1 MTNYNQIDPWCIV
14 EDGFQPENKLASE
27 IAFSLGN
34 SHMCNHAHFEEFY
47 SKDTEIGCYVSS
59 VTKFADTN
67 DEFADQLSNLPNWL
81 SLHVRLNAEML
92 DLGRC
97 EVVDYRR
104 VLNMQQGYL
113 ERTFEVIT
121 ATGHH
126 IEVSVQRFLS
136 LAQSEVGA
144 IKYVLKSLNFEGRVA
159 FVPVIDG
166 GFNAIYAPDDEP
178 QWNVLQSR
186 TQQDVAHLWIQTRRT
201 NFQVCSAMTY
211 ELFKNNAPVKSNPT
225 KIEKQK
231 VAGFSVGADVKTGD
245 TICIYKYFSVLSSLD
260 HYYQELTTKSCELAL
275 KAKHSGWN
283 YLFAE
288 HSLAWA
294 QKWEST
300 ESEIDGD
307 LEALQA
313 ARYTVFHQNQLIAMN
328 IDANQGLK

>member
-14 EDGFQPENKLASE
+14 EEGFLPESQLTSE
-27 IAFSLGN
+27 KALSMGN
-34 SHMCNHAHFEEFY
+34 GHMSNNARFEEY
-47 SKDTEIGCYVSS
+47 NSNERQIESYVSG
-59 VTKFADTN
+59 VIKFAELKDN
-67 DEFADQLSNLPNWL
+67 SSDQLSNLPDWL
-81 SLHVRLNAEML
+81 SLNVRLNAEML
-92 DLGRC
+92 DLACC
-97 EVVDYRR
+97 EIVNYRR
-104 VLNMQQGYL
+104 VLNMQQGFL
-113 ERTFEVIT
+113 ERTFEVKT
-121 ATGHH
+121 PAGYH

-136 LAQSEVGA
+136 LAQTEVGA
-144 IKYVLKSLNFEGRVA
+144 IRYILKLLNFEGRVA

-166 GFNAIYAPDDEP
+166 DFNTVVEP

-211 ELFKNNAPVKSNPT
+211 ELFKNNAPVKANAT

-260 HYYQELTTKSCELAL
+260 HDYKELTTKSCELAL
-275 KAKHSGWN
+275 KAKHSAWN

-300 ESEIDGD
+300 DLNENGD
-307 LEALQA
+307 LKALQT
-313 ARYTVFHQNQLIAMN
+313 ARYEVFRQNQLAVKIPATN
-328 IDANQGLK
+328 PGLF

>member
-1 MTNYNQIDPWCIV
+1 MNNNQIDPWCIV
-14 EDGFQPENKLASE
+14 EEGFRPESQLTSDKAL
-27 IAFSLGN
+27 SLGN
-34 SHMCNHAHFEEFY
+34 GHLCNNAHFEEFY
-47 SKDTEIGCYVSS
+47 SKDTEIGCYVSG
-59 VTKFADTN
+59 VTKFEDSK
-67 DEFADQLSNLPNWL
+67 DEFADQLSDLPNWL
-81 SLHVRLNAEML
+81 SLHIRLNAEML
-92 DLGRC
+92 DLARC
-97 EVVDYRR
+97 EVLSFNR
-104 VLNMQQGYL
+104 VLNMQQGFF
-113 ERTFEVIT
+113 ERTFEVKT

-136 LAQSEVGA
+136 LAQHEVGA
-144 IKYVLKSLNFEGRVA
+144 IKYVLKSLNFDGRIA
-159 FVPVIDG
+159 FNPVIDG
-166 GFNAIYAPDDEP
+166 NFNAIYAPNEEP

-211 ELFKNNAPVKSNPT
+211 ELFKNNAPVKSNAT

-231 VAGFSVGADVKTGD
+231 VAGFSVGADLKAGD

-260 HYYQELTTKSCELAL
+260 HIYQELTSKSCELAL

-294 QKWEST
+294 QRWEST
-300 ESEIDGD
+300 AIDINGD

-313 ARYTVFHQNQLIAMN
+313 ARYSAFHQNQLAAKIIVPN
-328 IDANQGLK
+328 PGLF